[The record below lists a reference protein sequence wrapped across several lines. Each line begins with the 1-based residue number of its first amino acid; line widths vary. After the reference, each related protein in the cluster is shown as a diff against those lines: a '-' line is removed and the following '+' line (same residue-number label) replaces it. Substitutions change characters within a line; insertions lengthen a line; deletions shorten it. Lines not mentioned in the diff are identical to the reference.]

1 MAVAVPGVTIA
12 DVTVDAVGRG
22 ASFDATKTGR
32 SAAIETMQSGRTV
45 QMGTNGKI
53 ARRCA
58 RAATGRKASDRS
70 GRSITQGRAA
80 GETRRRTTGNGAR
93 RRASE
98 HRRRTRR
105 RAELRQ

>member
-1 MAVAVPGVTIA
+1 MAGVTIA

-32 SAAIETMQSGRTV
+32 SGAIETMQSGRTV

-70 GRSITQGRAA
+70 GR
-80 GETRRRTTGNGAR
+80 RTTEGRTAGA
-93 RRASE
+93 
-98 HRRRTRR
+98 
-105 RAELRQ
+105 